1 MKVVFMGTPDI
12 AAGILEAIINSDNE
26 VVGVVTQEDKPKGRG
41 KGISMPPV
49 KEMAIKYN
57 IPVYQPHSVKT
68 EEAALEL
75 SKFEADIFVVA
86 AYGKILPKAILDMPK
101 FGCINV
107 HASLLPK
114 LRGAAPIQWAI
125 IDGEKIT
132 GVTIMQMNE
141 GLDTGDMLYKSTVE
155 IYDDDTA
162 DSLYD
167 RLTDVGA
174 KLTVEALKCISVGD
188 IHPVKQDDSLATY
201 AKILDKSFGHINY
214 AKDAASIE
222 RLVRGLNSWPCTY
235 SYINGKTIKIWESRV
250 SDIDADGTPGTVYSA
265 DKGRLLINTEDKCL
279 EILSLQLEGKKRM
292 DTKSFLLGYKLQK
305 GDMFE

>member
-1 MKVVFMGTPDI
+1 MKIVFMGTPDI
-12 AAGILEAIINSDNE
+12 AAGILKAIINSENE

-49 KEMAIKYN
+49 KELALEHN

-68 EEAALEL
+68 AEAVEELA
-75 SKFEADIFVVA
+75 KFGADIFVVA

-101 FGCINV
+101 YGCINV

-141 GLDTGDMLYKSTVE
+141 GLDTGDMLFKSTVE
-155 IYDDDTA
+155 IYGDDTA
-162 DSLYD
+162 DSLYE

-174 KLTVEALKCISVGD
+174 KLTVEALKCIAEGD
-188 IHPVKQDDSLATY
+188 VHPVKQDDSLATY
-201 AKILDKSFGHINY
+201 ARILDKSFGHINY
-214 AKDAASIE
+214 SKDAASIE

-235 SYINGKTIKIWESRV
+235 SYVKGKTVKIWESRV
-250 SDIDADGTPGTVYSA
+250 SDIDSDGVPGSVYMA
-265 DKGRLLINTEDKCL
+265 GKGRLLINTEDKCL
-279 EILSLQLEGKKRM
+279 EILSIQLEGKKRM
-292 DTKSFLLGYKLQK
+292 DTKSFLLGYKLEK